1 MASSVTI
8 SFFSIVLLICI
19 TVSAQGR
26 KSLHTTNE
34 FSANSLVTNDGICK
48 TLVETQGYKCE
59 EHTVTTNDGYILS
72 VLRIPT
78 GRSGKKADKPPV
90 LLQHGLFCFNFYDLF
105 QDAAIWLVNNPEES
119 LGFILADS
127 GFDVWLVNGR
137 GTKYSS
143 RHTSLT
149 TYDMA
154 YWDWSWEELANYD
167 LPASV
172 EYVFNLTGQKI
183 HYAGHSQGTLVAF
196 VALSQGKLVNMLRSA
211 ALLSPIAHMNQLA
224 SPAIKLAAQLFLA
237 NDVYWLGLREFIPLL
252 NEAAKFVG
260 QICST
265 LHQPCFDLITF
276 FTGPNC
282 CLNSSRIDFYTDYEP
297 NPTSTK
303 NLIHL
308 SQMIRTGQVAK
319 YDYGILNMLRY
330 GQLFPPTYDMTKIP
344 KEFPL
349 FISYG
354 GKDYLS
360 DVQDVKVLLNDL
372 SNHDANKLV
381 VLYKDEY
388 AHVDFIMGIDAKQVV
403 YDPVLAFYNSY

>member
-1 MASSVTI
+1 MVNKVSI
-8 SFFSIVLLICI
+8 SFLSILLICI

-26 KSLHTTNE
+26 KSIYKANE
-34 FSANSLVTNDGICK
+34 FSANSLVSNDGICK

-59 EHTVTTNDGYILS
+59 EHTVTTNDGFILS
-72 VLRIPT
+72 LQRIPT

-90 LLQHGLFCFNFYDLF
+90 LIQHGLFC
-105 QDAAIWLVNNPEES
+105 DAAIWLFNSPEES
-119 LGFILADS
+119 LGFILADA

-137 GTKYSS
+137 GTKYSTG
-143 RHTSLT
+143 HTSLT
-149 TYDMA
+149 THDMA
-154 YWDWSWEELANYD
+154 YWEWSWDELASYD
-167 LPASV
+167 VPASV

-196 VALSQGKLVNMLRSA
+196 VNLSQGKLLNMLRSA
-211 ALLSPIAHMNQLA
+211 ALLSPIAHLNQIA
-224 SPAIKLAAQLFLA
+224 SPATKLAAQLFLA
-237 NDVYWLGLREFIPLL
+237 NDVYWLGLREFIPHS
-252 NEAAKFVG
+252 NEVAKFVSG
-260 QICST
+260 ICST
-265 LHQPCFDLITF
+265 LNQPCLNLITF

-282 CLNSSRIDFYTDYEP
+282 CVNSSRLDFYTDHEP
-297 NPTSTK
+297 NPTATK

-308 SQMIRTGQVAK
+308 SQMVRTGQVAK
-319 YDYGILNMLRY
+319 YDYGILNTLHY
-330 GQLFPPTYDMTKIP
+330 GQLVPPTYDMTKIP

-372 SNHDANKLV
+372 SNHDADKLV

-388 AHVDFIMGIDAKQVV
+388 AHADFIMAINAKQVV
-403 YDPVLAFYNSY
+403 YDPMIAFYNSN

>member
-1 MASSVTI
+1 MASKVRFSLI
-8 SFFSIVLLICI
+8 SILLICI
-19 TVSAQGR
+19 TALAQGR
-26 KSLHTTNE
+26 KSLYTRND

-72 VLRIPT
+72 LQRIPT

-90 LLQHGLFCFNFYDLF
+90 LLQHGLFC
-105 QDAAIWLVNNPEES
+105 DAAIWLFDSPEES

-137 GTKYSS
+137 GTKYSTG
-143 RHTSLT
+143 HTSLT

-172 EYVFNLTGQKI
+172 EYVFNHTGQKI

-196 VALSQGKLVNMLRSA
+196 VNLSQGKLLNRLRSA

-224 SPAIKLAAQLFLA
+224 SPPTKLAAQFFLA
-237 NDVYWLGLREFIPLL
+237 NDVYWLGLREFIPHT
-252 NEAAKFVG
+252 NNVAKFVG
-260 QICST
+260 GICFT
-265 LHQPCFDLITF
+265 LNQPCLNLITF

-282 CLNSSRIDFYTDYEP
+282 CINSSRLDVYVDHEP
-297 NPTSTK
+297 QPTATK

-308 SQMIRTGQVAK
+308 SQMIRTGQIAK
-319 YDYGILNMLRY
+319 YDYGLRNILHY
-330 GQLFPPTYDMTKIP
+330 GQLVPPTYDMTKIP
-344 KEFPL
+344 EEFPL

-360 DVQDVKVLLNDL
+360 DVQDVKILLNDL
-372 SNHDANKLV
+372 RNHDANKLV

-388 AHVDFIMGIDAKQVV
+388 AHVDFIMAIDAKQVL
-403 YDPVLAFYNSY
+403 YDPMIAFYNSN